1 MNTSDIFIEIVFRDY
16 KRQSQKKTPTT
27 TTFEKSTSSMA
38 SKSKQDKAKSKTDG
52 GATDAIGSSFLAE
65 LNYSQKRRESTA
77 LGEIPPS
84 LLNEQPVRYTRTP
97 DKGRFVPGLAPEI
110 KAWTAVCRFRREMQL
125 KYKDKDQ
132 YIPAELRY
140 ERKTYWKNE
149 LAYRVQHNKFAFDEE
164 SVMDE
169 NAVMA
174 SNNMD
179 MLSYDGSDMVSG
191 ILSHGSSTIPDI
203 VPLAPIVSLQQFQ
216 NVLAAARHTD
226 GYSCVLQC
234 ALNSRHNRFIEIL
247 LQSPGTNVNRWI
259 DVRHR
264 TMLHHAVQSTYMHR
278 IQYLLSQGADINAVD
293 VDNQTMLHMA
303 LTPHSLEHLL
313 HQKVM
318 CRYLIDHGV
327 NLDVQDSRG
336 DTVLHKAVD
345 VGDFDLIEMLL
356 SHKARVSLLDNRGRV
371 ALERSSKRNQ
381 KRVLAMMVS
390 HGTRDDIQ
398 LLWAHLLSRQF
409 IKSVFMFH
417 QPSCVTCKRKMKDC
431 ARLKVENR
439 RQWMHVHGTF
449 RVENKC
455 IDDVEKRKKAKEAED
470 EIAAAL
476 NAGSGE
482 LSQIDEKPKIIKFV
496 AGTASEKS
504 FVPF

>member
-1 MNTSDIFIEIVFRDY
+1 M
-16 KRQSQKKTPTT
+16 TT
-27 TTFEKSTSSMA
+27 N
-38 SKSKQDKAKSKTDG
+38 KQDKAKSKTDG
-52 GATDAIGSSFLAE
+52 GATDALGSSFLAE
-65 LNYSQKRRESTA
+65 LNYSQKRRESA
-77 LGEIPPS
+77 LIPTS
-84 LLNEQPVRYTRTP
+84 LLPEQPIRYTRTP

-110 KAWTAVCRFRREMQL
+110 KAWTAVCRFRRDMQL

-149 LAYRVQHNKFAFDEE
+149 LAYRVQHNKFAFDDER
-164 SVMDE
+164 VVDE
-169 NAVMA
+169 NVIG
-174 SNNMD
+174 SNNVD
-179 MLSYDGSDMVSG
+179 MSSYDGSDIASG
-191 ILSHGSSTIPDI
+191 IVSHDSTIIPDI
-203 VPLAPIVSLQQFQ
+203 IPLAPIVSLQQFQ
-216 NVLAAARHTD
+216 NVLAATRNTD

-234 ALNSRHNRFIEIL
+234 ALNSRHNRFLDIL

-278 IQYLLSQGADINAVD
+278 IQYLLYMGADINAVD
-293 VDNQTMLHMA
+293 VDNQTTLHMA

-313 HQKVM
+313 HQKAI
-318 CRYLIDHGV
+318 CRYLIDRGV

-345 VGDFDLIEMLL
+345 VGDFDLMEMLL

-371 ALERSSKRNQ
+371 AFERSSKRNQ
-381 KRVLAMMVS
+381 KRVLSMMVS
-390 HGTRDDIQ
+390 HGTRDDVQ
-398 LLWAHLLSRQF
+398 RLWAHLLSRQF

-417 QPSCVTCKRKMKDC
+417 QPSCVTCKRKLKDC
-431 ARLKVENR
+431 ARLKVDNV

-449 RVENKC
+449 RAENKC
-455 IDDVEKRKKAKEAED
+455 IDDVEKRRKAKEAED
-470 EIAAAL
+470 EVAAAL

-482 LSQIDEKPKIIKFV
+482 LSNIETDKPKVNKFV
-496 AGTASEKS
+496 AGSSSEKS
-504 FVPF
+504 FVPP